1 MLISRT
7 TGWVYKGFDNPG
19 KELVDN
25 ALALIRQEQDE
36 AGLDAPAAVS
46 EDAQRMLTEAAE
58 KMPELGFWHDVTK
71 EWDAAIYLFNSPRE
85 GCLCGAHRRGP
96 LRAQLGPLRKRH
108 DMQRNVLSPGHV
120 QL

>member
-1 MLISRT
+1 MACDFCLDPESSRRYVNFGGLAWDRDAEAFVPTEPGMLISRT

-46 EDAQRMLTEAAE
+46 EDAQRMLSEAAE
-58 KMPELGFWHDVTK
+58 KMLELAFWH
-71 EWDAAIYLFNSPRE
+71 
-85 GCLCGAHRRGP
+85 
-96 LRAQLGPLRKRH
+96 
-108 DMQRNVLSPGHV
+108 
-120 QL
+120 